1 MNEQDSKSELP
12 VTAENSSENTSSDTS
27 TGRREFL
34 TAVTAAVAAG
44 TVGALATGAQ
54 AQGTFQASPMSSMR
68 AGAAM
73 GRANAQRF
81 LVSRNAADVR
91 SVRLSSAGKSFEQLT
106 VSELTQLRPGGDSA
120 AAGYTVQ
127 VETNTVTVNGS
138 SVLFNLMN
146 ERGLTAVQAEGAKL
160 APGAQI
166 NIAP

>member
-1 MNEQDSKSELP
+1 MNEQDKSELP
-12 VTAENSSENTSSDTS
+12 EENTTSD
-27 TGRREFL
+27 RREFL

-44 TVGALATGAQ
+44 TVGGLATGAQ
-54 AQGTFQASPMSSMR
+54 AQGTFQAQPMNSMR
-68 AGAAM
+68 AGAAL

-146 ERGLTAVQAEGAKL
+146 ERGIPAVQAEGAKL

>member
-1 MNEQDSKSELP
+1 MNEQDSKSELS
-12 VTAENSSENTSSDTS
+12 VTNPENTSESS
-27 TGRREFL
+27 TDRREFL

-44 TVGALATGAQ
+44 TVGGLATGAQ
-54 AQGTFQASPMSSMR
+54 AQGTFQATPMNSMR
-68 AGAAM
+68 AGAM
-73 GRANAQRF
+73 TRAGAQRF
-81 LVSRNAADVR
+81 IVSRNAADVR
-91 SVRLSSAGKSFEQLT
+91 QVRLSSAGKSFEQLT

-166 NIAP
+166 NIAQ